1 MCKPMYDE
9 HIFPSKKYANK
20 ILKTNDI
27 SLKNILNLIDNKF
40 YDYIFKKNI

>member
-9 HIFPSKKYANK
+9 HIFPSRKCANK